1 MFIFTL
7 YKYDINNYTFTMK
20 KIQKAIESNIYIK
33 NTESTIFTVLL
44 DKVLHENP
52 DIELDK
58 EYYVHALL
66 GYPKWCKNSD
76 IFCYIKDKP
85 LSLLQKNKAYFV
97 FDASTEG
104 FSTLYDQPFF
114 DVLYFNCEKY
124 GVDTSQIIFVSS
136 NLRDEK
142 NMKIFSVRN
151 NKKPLNVFS
160 FISFE
165 QVLAIDDGQALERCE
180 EFFETSYKQ
189 CKSQFND
196 KYFSSLSRVNREW
209 RMYSQAIL
217 FNSGLQKRALLSH
230 DKIEEN
236 FTQFLHDKKLSRE
249 KINNFKKSLPLTVD
263 QKDFS
268 KNWAINTPYTN
279 IHDQTLFQLVNE
291 TLVEDLNE
299 STLFYSEKTFRPI
312 AKFQPFVIW
321 GQPGANTQ
329 LKNIGY
335 CFYEDWFDL
344 IFDNE
349 NDHVRRHK
357 MLFEMLQ
364 HVCAEI
370 DQLSKDEKIEWRF
383 KNTEV
388 LKHNFKTMASSEWS
402 KDKLKEF
409 IKKI

>member
-7 YKYDINNYTFTMK
+7 YKYDINNYTLTMK
-20 KIQKAIESNIYIK
+20 KLQKAIESNIYIH

-52 DIELDK
+52 DIELGK
-58 EYYVHALL
+58 ECYVHALL
-66 GYPKWCKNSD
+66 GYPKWCKDSD

-85 LSLLQKNKAYFV
+85 LRLLQKNKAYFV

-114 DVLYFNCEKY
+114 DMLYFNCEKY
-124 GVDTSQIIFVSS
+124 RVDPSQIIFVSS

-142 NMKIFSVRN
+142 NIKIYSVKN

-165 QVLAIDDGQALERCE
+165 QVLAIDDGQALKKCD
-180 EFFETSYKQ
+180 EFFKNSYQQCVKQ
-189 CKSQFND
+189 FDN
-196 KYFSSLSRVNREW
+196 KYFSALSRVNREW
-209 RMYSQAIL
+209 RMYSQALIY
-217 FNSGLQKRALLSH
+217 NSDLEKYALLSH
-230 DKIEEN
+230 DKIGKN
-236 FTQFLHDKKLSRE
+236 FTKFLYDKNLS
-249 KINNFKKSLPLTVD
+249 NNKVSDFENALPLIID

-268 KNWAINTPYTN
+268 KNWAIDTPYNN
-279 IHDQTLFQLVNE
+279 IHDRTLFQIVNE
-291 TLVEDLNE
+291 TLVEDHHR
-299 STLFYSEKTFRPI
+299 SSLFYSEKTFRPI

-329 LKNIGY
+329 LKAVGY
-335 CFYEDWFDL
+335 DCYEDWFDL

-357 MLFEMLQ
+357 MMIEMLQ

-370 DQLSKDEKIEWRF
+370 GKLSRDEQIEWRF
-383 KNTEV
+383 KNIEV

-402 KDKLKEF
+402 RNKLKEF
-409 IKKI
+409 LKKI

>member
-1 MFIFTL
+1 
-7 YKYDINNYTFTMK
+7 MK
-20 KIQKAIESNIYIK
+20 KIQKAIESNRYIK

-52 DIELDK
+52 NIKLDK
-58 EYYVHALL
+58 ECYVHALL
-66 GYPKWCKNSD
+66 GYPKWYKNSD

-85 LSLLQKNKAYFV
+85 LRMLQKGKAYFV

-124 GVDTSQIIFVSS
+124 GVDPSQIIFVSS

-142 NMKIFSVRN
+142 NIKIYSRQN

-160 FISFE
+160 FVSFE
-165 QVLAIDDGQALERCE
+165 QVLAIDDGQVLEKCDK
-180 EFFETSYKQ
+180 FFENSYQQ
-189 CKSQFND
+189 CKDRFDN

-209 RMYSQAIL
+209 RMYSQALIY
-217 FNSGLQKRALLSH
+217 NSELEKIALLSH
-230 DKIEEN
+230 DKIESN
-236 FTQFLHDKKLSRE
+236 FTQFLHNKKLSYD
-249 KINNFKKSLPLTVD
+249 KIKNFEQALPLTID

-268 KNWAINTPYTN
+268 KNWAIQTPYDN
-279 IHDQTLFQLVNE
+279 IHDRTLFQVVNE
-291 TLVEDLNE
+291 TLVEDLDR
-299 STLFYSEKTFRPI
+299 SSLFYSEKTFRPI

-335 CFYEDWFDL
+335 HFYKDWFDL
-344 IFDNE
+344 SFDNE

-357 MLFEMLQ
+357 MMIEMLY

-370 DQLSKDEKIEWRF
+370 KKLSRDEQIEWRF
-383 KNTEV
+383 KNVEV

-402 KDKLKEF
+402 RNKLKEF
-409 IKKI
+409 LKKI